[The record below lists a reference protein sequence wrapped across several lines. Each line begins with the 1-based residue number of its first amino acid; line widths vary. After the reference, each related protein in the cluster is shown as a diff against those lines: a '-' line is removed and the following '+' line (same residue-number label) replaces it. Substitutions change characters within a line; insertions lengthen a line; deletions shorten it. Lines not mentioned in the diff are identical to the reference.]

1 MFCWLQKAAPVTV
14 ASWLLSELQKTEG
27 IQKCRDPYQGVLV
40 VCPGNEYFF
49 VVVNCV
55 VMIPNQR

>member
-40 VCPGNEYFF
+40 VSEFTWHNTTRCFF
-49 VVVNCV
+49 L
-55 VMIPNQR
+55 PTTTS